1 MKVITY
7 NVNGI
12 RSAISKGLIE
22 WLKENSPDVL
32 CVQEL
37 KAMPDQ
43 IPIIE
48 FEAIGYMPYL
58 FSAKKKGYS
67 GVGIFTKMIPDN
79 VEFGMGIP
87 EYDNEGRFIRLDF
100 GDVSVISVYHPSGVS
115 GDIRQDFKMQWLDDF
130 FNYVHELRKK
140 RSKLIISGDFNICHR
155 AIDIHDPIRNAHSS
169 GFLPEERD
177 WMEKFF
183 NSGFIDTFRYFNQM
197 PHNYTWWSFRA
208 NSRAKNL
215 GWRIDYNVVTENLS
229 DNLKDAFILP
239 AIVHSDHCPAGVVL
253 NL

>member
-22 WLKENSPDVL
+22 WLNENSPDML

-43 IPIIE
+43 IPTIE
-48 FEAIGYMPYL
+48 FEAIGYKPYL

-67 GVGIFTKMIPDN
+67 GVGIFTKIIPDN
-79 VEFGMGIP
+79 VEYGMGIP

-155 AIDIHDPIRNAHSS
+155 AIDIHDPIRNANSS

-183 NSGFIDTFRYFNQM
+183 NSGFIDTYRYFNKM

-229 DNLKDAFILP
+229 ENLKDAFILP
-239 AIVHSDHCPAGVVL
+239 EVIHSDHCPAGVVL
-253 NL
+253 NV